1 MTQSSQRVSRCLT
14 ESPGEAVNEAV
25 NEAVKRS
32 GISFTGKSRSYHRA
46 MKRVL
51 ITGMS
56 GSGKSSV
63 IRKLAARGYKAI
75 DTDWDPRWEHV
86 SEPLERI
93 SESDWEWREDKI
105 QALLDAED
113 AEVLFISACVP
124 NQGKFYN
131 QFDHVVLLSAPES
144 LTVKRLAD
152 RTTNPYGKK
161 PEELADVLRYKE
173 TVEPML
179 RRGATLEINTSIS
192 LFQVVEQVLAVA
204 GRRRL

>member
-1 MTQSSQRVSRCLT
+1 
-14 ESPGEAVNEAV
+14 
-25 NEAVKRS
+25 
-32 GISFTGKSRSYHRA
+32 

-63 IRKLAARGYKAI
+63 IRELAALGYKAV
-75 DTDWDPRWEHV
+75 DTDWDPRWEESSHR
-86 SEPLERI
+86 SQHGI
-93 SESDWEWREDKI
+93 SESDWVWREDEI

-124 NQGKFYN
+124 NQGKFYS
-131 QFDHVVLLSAPES
+131 QFDHIVLLSAPES
-144 LTVKRLAD
+144 VTVERLTGRINNA
-152 RTTNPYGKK
+152 YGKR

-179 RRGATLEINTSIS
+179 RKGATLEINASIP
-192 LFQVVEQVLAVA
+192 LLQVVEQILAA
-204 GRRRL
+204 TQQKRP